1 MRTALLVS
9 AALLAFGG
17 AAGMATEANAQE
29 RVRYTGYFYGLDH
42 PRELAD
48 LIEAALERD
57 PSGRTM
63 LDRNKCRIDGSCAA
77 PINYLESFQQKDPHG
92 GWTLEN
98 MAEKM
103 RTLRLD
109 CDMEGIYQMDRIRV
123 RPGASL
129 GETDLNGMSRSFE
142 TDECAWVNPETG
154 RPVLAENC
162 TNPVGVR
169 IDLVCVYVNIEVR
182 DSNEY
187 ALIWQRRV
195 RADDPCFAYRRVT
208 RVFEPDTPS
217 AQWHEVPRGCIG
229 RPCDFT
235 AVNEALGGP
244 HVAQGQIPLDS
255 PGLYQVRLSPDELPV
270 FCVKYRLPNGDVRSS
285 FAVGVRWS
293 QDYLT
298 RVEDERH
305 ARIFYSSG
313 ELRTQGIGFNQAGG
327 LAFWASTRED
337 EAAIRRGFPGIQ

>member
-1 MRTALLVS
+1 MRTILMVFF
-9 AALLAFGG
+9 AALLTFMG
-17 AAGMATEANAQE
+17 AAATEAQAQE
-29 RVRYTGYFYGLDH
+29 RVRYTGYYYGLET
-42 PRELAD
+42 PSELAD
-48 LIEAALERD
+48 LVEANLRQHAD
-57 PSGRTM
+57 GRTM
-63 LDRNKCRIDGSCAA
+63 LDAARCRANGSCAA

-98 MAEKM
+98 MAQKM

-109 CDMEGIYQMDRIRV
+109 CDMDGIYQMDRIRV
-123 RPGASL
+123 APGSSL
-129 GETDLNGMSRSFE
+129 GTTDLNGMNRAFA
-142 TDECAWVNPETG
+142 DGECAWVNPDTG

-182 DSNEY
+182 QPEEF

-208 RVFEPDTPS
+208 RLFEPDTPN
-217 AQWHEVPRGCIG
+217 AQWRQVPRGCIG

-235 AVNEALGGP
+235 AVNQALGGP

-255 PGLYQVRLSPDELPV
+255 PGLYQVRISPDELPV
-270 FCVKYRLPNGDVRSS
+270 FCVKFRQSDGSIMSS

-293 QDYLT
+293 EDYLT
-298 RVEDERH
+298 RVGNQRH
-305 ARIFYSSG
+305 ARIYYQSS
-313 ELRTQGIGFNQAGG
+313 ELRAAGHAFNGSGG

-337 EAAIRRGFPGIQ
+337 EAAIRRGFPGSR

>member
-1 MRTALLVS
+1 MRTLLMVS

-17 AAGMATEANAQE
+17 AAATATEATAQE
-29 RVRYTGYFYGLDH
+29 RVRYTGYYYGLEH

-48 LIEAALERD
+48 LIEANLRQHPD
-57 PSGRTM
+57 GRTM
-63 LDRNKCRIDGSCAA
+63 LDASRCRANGSCAA

-92 GWTLEN
+92 EWTLEN
-98 MAEKM
+98 MAEKI
-103 RTLRLD
+103 RGLRLN
-109 CDMEGIYQMDRIRV
+109 CDLEGIYQMDRIRV

-142 TDECAWVNPETG
+142 AEECAWVNPDTG
-154 RPVLAENC
+154 AAVLAENC

-169 IDLVCVYVNIEVR
+169 VDLVCVYVNVEVR
-182 DSNEY
+182 DPNEF

-208 RVFEPDTPS
+208 RLFEPDTPS
-217 AQWHEVPRGCIG
+217 AQWRQVPRGCIG

-255 PGLYQVRLSPDELPV
+255 PGMYQVRLSPDELPV
-270 FCVKYRLPNGDVRSS
+270 FCVKYRLSSGEIQSS

-293 QDYLT
+293 EDYLT
-298 RVEDERH
+298 RVGDQRH
-305 ARIFYSSG
+305 ARIFYNSG
-313 ELRTQGIGFNQAGG
+313 ELRTQRIGFNQAGG

-337 EAAIRRGFPGIQ
+337 EAAIRGGFPGSQ